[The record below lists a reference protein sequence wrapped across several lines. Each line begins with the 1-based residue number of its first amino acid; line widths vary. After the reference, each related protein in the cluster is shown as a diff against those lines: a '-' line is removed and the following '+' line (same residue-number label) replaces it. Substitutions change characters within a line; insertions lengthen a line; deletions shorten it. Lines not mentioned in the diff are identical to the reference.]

1 MFIKHICRKWMTD
14 ARVERYQVVVQKK
27 AEKRAKEYLNS
38 LEKTLIERFGE
49 TMHNH
54 VWIKT
59 PNKKIQQNT
68 SIHNNRQISINEDED
83 EILQTKI
90 PQIKTASQYG
100 RIMLTGMNL
109 LKESEEQTV
118 DEIPKV
124 MVIHTGDSDESMS
137 GVSLVSKSTQGSV
150 TWDKSVQDK
159 ELAVVQ
165 NNLKSISG

>member
-1 MFIKHICRKWMTD
+1 
-14 ARVERYQVVVQKK
+14 
-27 AEKRAKEYLNS
+27 
-38 LEKTLIERFGE
+38 
-49 TMHNH
+49 
-54 VWIKT
+54 
-59 PNKKIQQNT
+59 
-68 SIHNNRQISINEDED
+68 
-83 EILQTKI
+83 
-90 PQIKTASQYG
+90 
-100 RIMLTGMNL
+100 MLTGMNL

-137 GVSLVSKSTQGSV
+137 GVSLSSKSTLGSV